1 MKTYIQYFEK
11 AQEEFLNGLKQAQ
24 ELNVK
29 ALESFTS
36 LVTKSP
42 AFDLKDLATLT
53 VPTPAEFVERT
64 FAFTNDMLE
73 ARKEYMTKLAELAT
87 ETQKQF
93 ADVAKRVADAAK
105 N

>member
-1 MKTYIQYFEK
+1 MKTYTEYFEK
-11 AQEEFLNGLKQAQ
+11 AQEEFLNSLKQAQ

-42 AFDLKDLATLT
+42 AFDLKDLSKLT
-53 VPTPAEFVERT
+53 IPTPAEFVERS
-64 FAFTNDMLE
+64 FAFTNDMIE
-73 ARKEYMTKLAELAT
+73 ARKEYMTKLAEIAT
-87 ETQKQF
+87 ETQQQF
-93 ADVAKRVADAAK
+93 AEAAKRVADAAK

>member
-1 MKTYIQYFEK
+1 MKTYTEYFEK
-11 AQEEFLNGLKQAQ
+11 TQEEFLSSLKQAQ
-24 ELNVK
+24 EFNVK

-36 LVTKSP
+36 LMTKAP
-42 AFDLKDLATLT
+42 AFDLKEIAKLT
-53 VPTPAEFVERT
+53 MPTPAEFVERT
-64 FAFTNDMLE
+64 FAYTNDVLE

-93 ADVAKRVADAAK
+93 AGAAKRAADAAK

>member
-1 MKTYIQYFEK
+1 MKMYIEYFEK
-11 AQEEFLNGLKQAQ
+11 AQEEFLNSLKQAQ

-36 LVTKSP
+36 LMTKAP
-42 AFDLKDLATLT
+42 AFDLKDVTKLT
-53 VPTPAEFVERT
+53 MPTPAEFVERS
-64 FAFTNDMLE
+64 FAYTNDLLE

-93 ADVAKRVADAAK
+93 ADAAKRVADAAK